1 MQLEDTQ
8 AQALEPAAG
17 ESVNIPGITID
28 ESIQL
33 RPVGAR
39 REEFVRASF
48 IWPAL
53 LVVLAL
59 SIFPLIISLYLSLS
73 TLQFVTGGFDIRF
86 IGLENYRQ
94 LFFGINKSEFLGV
107 SRQPSLLGWV
117 VFLGGTLTLVWL
129 WILAVRGGAIGLVGL
144 VLRALGILFA
154 AALLWLAVTTLA
166 QQGRPGALLV
176 TLIYG

>member
-8 AQALEPAAG
+8 AQALEPSAG

-28 ESIQL
+28 ESVQL

-39 REEFVRASF
+39 REQFVRASF

-73 TLQFVTGGFDIRF
+73 RLQFVPGGFEAPF
-86 IGLENYRQ
+86 IGLENYRG

-107 SRQPSLLGWV
+107 SRQPSPLGWV
-117 VFLGGTLTLVWL
+117 VFLGGTFTLIWL
-129 WILAVRGGAIGLVGL
+129 WIGTLRRGTIGVGGL
-144 VLRALGILFA
+144 VLRMLGIVFA
-154 AALLWLAVTTLA
+154 AALLWLAVTSLA
-166 QQGRPGALLV
+166 QEGRP
-176 TLIYG
+176 